1 MSALDRPAAVPY
13 TGRHNAASTDQEGRP
28 VDRRRWVGAVHALD
42 LLDELAEQEQSD
54 DDSGT

>member
-13 TGRHNAASTDQEGRP
+13 TGRHDATRIDQEGRP
-28 VDRRRWVGAVHALD
+28 ADHRRWVGAVHAPD

-54 DDSGT
+54 DDRGT